1 KAQVAINCSHTHSG
15 PVVARNLR
23 PMHEY
28 SLEKDQSDLIQ
39 QYDDFIHTPVVD
51 VVGQAL
57 GGLTPARLEWAS
69 GTTDFAVNRRNN
81 KEADVPMLREQGK
94 LVGPNDYDVP
104 VLAVKSTEGKL
115 LAVAF
120 GY

>member
-1 KAQVAINCSHTHSG
+1 
-15 PVVARNLR
+15 
-23 PMHEY
+23 E
-28 SLEKDQSDLIQ
+28 
-39 QYDDFIHTPVVD
+39 
-51 VVGQAL
+51 
-57 GGLTPARLEWAS
+57 GGT

-120 GY
+120 GYACHATVLDGYAWSGDYPGYAKIEVDKGSLDCVALFWAGRGGGE

>member
-1 KAQVAINCSHTHSG
+1 
-15 PVVARNLR
+15 
-23 PMHEY
+23 E
-28 SLEKDQSDLIQ
+28 
-39 QYDDFIHTPVVD
+39 
-51 VVGQAL
+51 
-57 GGLTPARLEWAS
+57 GGT

-115 LAVAF
+115 LAVGF
-120 GY
+120 GYACHATVLDGSAWPGGGREQNPLPPPKPELAEKYGQMLGAAVSDVLAQPLTPIEPKLTTSY